1 MVLIAEGVNRLS
13 TLIKEIR
20 GQSEQLKAAARE
32 EGREEMKDIVRERL
46 EERGINP
53 DDILPP
59 DQPEN
64 PE

>member
-46 EERGINP
+46 EERDINP